1 MSLEKNHSVFIFSV
15 SGLIFCHYGY
25 QDVSLTL
32 MQKDYMVKNTSWIL
46 WIIKKLFNKSNVG
59 IVFINF

>member
-1 MSLEKNHSVFIFSV
+1 MLSPSYYMQMSLEKNHSVFIFSV

-32 MQKDYMVKNTSWIL
+32 MQKDYMVKNTSSFMDNQ
-46 WIIKKLFNKSNVG
+46 K
-59 IVFINF
+59 IV